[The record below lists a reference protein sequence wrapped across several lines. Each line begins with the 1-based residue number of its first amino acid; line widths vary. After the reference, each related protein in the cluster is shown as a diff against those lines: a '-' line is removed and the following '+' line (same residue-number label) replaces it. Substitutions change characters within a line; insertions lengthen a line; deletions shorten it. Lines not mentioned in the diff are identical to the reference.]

1 MREALTTTSLDLP
14 LLRRGKVRDVYHL
27 GTELLMV
34 TTDRLSAFDVVMP
47 QGIPD
52 KGRVLNQLSI
62 FWFEKLAGT
71 TPNHIVTADVDE
83 FPAALKPYRD
93 VLKGRSMLVRR
104 TDPLPV
110 ECVVRGHLSGSG
122 LKDYR
127 RTGAICG
134 LTLPIGLVESQ
145 KFPSPLFTPAT
156 KAETGHDENIS
167 FDRMVEMIGFD
178 HAESVR
184 TTSIAIYEA
193 ARAHAQTAGLILADT
208 KFEFGIADGNLVWID
223 EALTPDSSRYW
234 DAAMVVPGKTPPSFD
249 KQFVRDYLETL
260 DWNKTA
266 PGPDLPEYVIAGTRA
281 RYLEAFRRLTGKELP
296 GLD

>member
-1 MREALTTTSLDLP
+1 MREAVTTTSLDLP

-34 TTDRLSAFDVVMP
+34 TTDRLSAFDVVLP

-52 KGRVLNQLSI
+52 KGRILNQLSI
-62 FWFEKLAGT
+62 FWFDRLSGLI
-71 TPNHIVTADVDE
+71 PNHIVAWDVND
-83 FPAALKPYRD
+83 FPAALKPYRS
-93 VLKGRSMLVRR
+93 VLDGRSMLVRR

-110 ECVVRGHLSGSG
+110 ECVVRGYLSGSG
-122 LKDYR
+122 FKDYK

-156 KAETGHDENIS
+156 KAETGHDENIP

-178 HAESVR
+178 HAETLR

-193 ARAHAQTAGLILADT
+193 AQRHVQTAGLVLADT
-208 KFEFGIADGNLVWID
+208 KFEFGIADGGLVWID

-234 DAAMVVPGKTPPSFD
+234 DASRVVPGKTPPSFD

-260 DWNKTA
+260 DWKKTA
-266 PGPDLPEYVIAGTRA
+266 PGPELPAFVIEGTRG